1 MAHLHYDI
9 DITVEVFVVKGDR
22 VLLRKH
28 DKYGIW
34 LSVGGHVEMGEDPNS
49 AALREVKEE
58 VGLDVE
64 LISLDGLLDTNLDI
78 YTHLVAPVFM
88 NKHKIN
94 DTHSH
99 VTMVYFAKFKDGEIK
114 QGENEV
120 SDGVGWFSAEELD
133 SLDNINDT
141 VREYAKAAIREVSR
155 VV

>member
-1 MAHLHYDI
+1 MKEA
-9 DITVEVFVVKGDR
+9 VFVVKDGK

-34 LSVGGHVEMGEDPNS
+34 LSVGGHVEMDEDPNS
-49 AALREVKEE
+49 AALREVREE
-58 VGLDVE
+58 VGIDVE
-64 LISLDGLLDTNLDI
+64 LVSLSGLLDSDLDI

-94 DTHSH
+94 ETHSH

-114 QGENEV
+114 QGDNEV
-120 SDGVGWFSAEELD
+120 SDGVGWFSVEELN

-141 VREYAKAAIREVSR
+141 VREYARTALEKVL
-155 VV
+155 